1 MISYQWYLSPD
12 QPFNKKELFKLQ
24 YCLYAAGIYL
34 DLSWKDGSPVM
45 TISVPEQAPEDKSGL
60 ITFLPVTADPVM
72 TPLRVSIQ
80 RLQPTNGDVLP
91 SYRNMISLSA
101 VCSISVLWASLSKR
115 SRKRSAFPKELFT
128 GDGRRLKSL
137 ALILTP
143 LSASGYVLKVD
154 VPKITDFWHTGEF
167 WHT

>member
-60 ITFLPVTADPVM
+60 ITEE
-72 TPLRVSIQ
+72 
-80 RLQPTNGDVLP
+80 
-91 SYRNMISLSA
+91 
-101 VCSISVLWASLSKR
+101 SISSSDSGPCNDALESLDPKAPAHKR
-115 SRKRSAFPKELFT
+115 
-128 GDGRRLKSL
+128 GRPS
-137 ALILTP
+137 
-143 LSASGYVLKVD
+143 V
-154 VPKITDFWHTGEF
+154 VPKYDITLGCVQHKRFMGIVADLLN
-167 WHT
+167 

>member
-60 ITFLPVTADPVM
+60 ITEESISSSDSGPCNDALESLDPKA
-72 TPLRVSIQ
+72 PAHKRG
-80 RLQPTNGDVLP
+80 RP
-91 SYRNMISLSA
+91 SVISLSA

>member
-60 ITFLPVTADPVM
+60 ITEE
-72 TPLRVSIQ
+72 
-80 RLQPTNGDVLP
+80 
-91 SYRNMISLSA
+91 
-101 VCSISVLWASLSKR
+101 SISSSDSGPCNDALESLDPKAPAHKRGRPSVVPKRFMGISVEAIAKEIGVSKR
-115 SRKRSAFPKELFT
+115 TFY
-128 GDGRRLKSL
+128 RRWTQAEKLGL
-137 ALILTP
+137 DPDTP
-143 LSASGYVLKVD
+143 FSQWIR
-154 VPKITDFWHTGEF
+154 P
-167 WHT
+167 

>member
-60 ITFLPVTADPVM
+60 ITEE
-72 TPLRVSIQ
+72 
-80 RLQPTNGDVLP
+80 
-91 SYRNMISLSA
+91 
-101 VCSISVLWASLSKR
+101 SISSSDSGPCNDAPKYDITLGCVQHKRFMGISVEAIAKEIGVSKR
-115 SRKRSAFPKELFT
+115 TFY
-128 GDGRRLKSL
+128 RRWTQAEKLGL
-137 ALILTP
+137 DPDTP
-143 LSASGYVLKVD
+143 FSQWIR
-154 VPKITDFWHTGEF
+154 P
-167 WHT
+167 

>member
-60 ITFLPVTADPVM
+60 ITEE
-72 TPLRVSIQ
+72 SISSSDSGPCNDA
-80 RLQPTNGDVLP
+80 LESLDVLP

-115 SRKRSAFPKELFT
+115 SRKRSVFPKELFT

>member
-34 DLSWKDGSPVM
+34 DLFWKDGSPVM

-60 ITFLPVTADPVM
+60 ITEE
-72 TPLRVSIQ
+72 
-80 RLQPTNGDVLP
+80 
-91 SYRNMISLSA
+91 
-101 VCSISVLWASLSKR
+101 SISSSDSGPCNDALESLDPKAPAHKRGRPSVVPKYDITLGEWASLSKR

>member
-60 ITFLPVTADPVM
+60 ITEE
-72 TPLRVSIQ
+72 
-80 RLQPTNGDVLP
+80 
-91 SYRNMISLSA
+91 
-101 VCSISVLWASLSKR
+101 SISSNDRGPCNDALESLDPKAPAHKRGRPSVVPKYDITLGCVQHKRFMGISVEAIAKEIGVSKR
-115 SRKRSAFPKELFT
+115 TFY
-128 GDGRRLKSL
+128 RRWTQAEKLGL
-137 ALILTP
+137 DPDTP
-143 LSASGYVLKVD
+143 FSQWIR
-154 VPKITDFWHTGEF
+154 P
-167 WHT
+167 

>member
-60 ITFLPVTADPVM
+60 ITEESISSSDSGPCNDALESLDPKAPAHKRGRPSVDRERDRRFQKNFLPEMDA
-72 TPLRVSIQ
+72 
-80 RLQPTNGDVLP
+80 G
-91 SYRNMISLSA
+91 
-101 VCSISVLWASLSKR
+101 
-115 SRKRSAFPKELFT
+115 
-128 GDGRRLKSL
+128 
-137 ALILTP
+137 
-143 LSASGYVLKVD
+143 
-154 VPKITDFWHTGEF
+154 
-167 WHT
+167 